1 PEARG
6 KAQRLLEEAQAYR
19 EEIVLKAR
27 GEAQRFDKLL
37 AEYERE
43 PLVTRN
49 RLYLE
54 TMEKVLGSTS
64 KILLD
69 KDSANSMMY
78 LPLDQIMKSSDR
90 SSSSKS
96 GDDNVETPVQ
106 LPNLSESSNSADK
119 ADHSESTSLYRR
131 KREVR

>member
-1 PEARG
+1 LLVSAVVLDSTEAPSAVREAFQDVTRAREDEDRFKKEAEAYANGIIPEARG

-19 EEIVLKAR
+19 EEIVLKAS

-64 KILLD
+64 K
-69 KDSANSMMY
+69 
-78 LPLDQIMKSSDR
+78 
-90 SSSSKS
+90 
-96 GDDNVETPVQ
+96 
-106 LPNLSESSNSADK
+106 
-119 ADHSESTSLYRR
+119 
-131 KREVR
+131 